1 MQKGSLYIFPK
12 FSTLELLN
20 LPMLSNLF
28 YLPGALHQKP
38 QSHISHKTLQGKN
51 EKIIA
56 TQPLDQRDKKREN
69 RLLNPRSEGEGSQGG
84 QEHCQNSSYC
94 ILVIPGQVPQTRL
107 CQLPTHQGAQGV
119 GEEDQ
124 LDDLQRYLVVEE
136 NHDKDEVDGQSQR
149 ISQKQ
154 LIMSYSCPSSQVA
167 LIRSLIRSPCED
179 ILWVKML

>member
-69 RLLNPRSEGEGSQGG
+69 RLLNPRAKGEGSQGG
-84 QEHCQNSSYC
+84 QEHCQTSSYC
-94 ILVIPGQVPQTRL
+94 LLAGPGRVPQPQL

-119 GEEDQ
+119 GEEDR

-136 NHDKDEVDGQSQR
+136 KYDKDEVDGDTNVSGAR
-149 ISQKQ
+149 VPELELDTNLLMKTMTGSVVFALFNIRDGNE
-154 LIMSYSCPSSQVA
+154 SS
-167 LIRSLIRSPCED
+167 
-179 ILWVKML
+179 

>member
-1 MQKGSLYIFPK
+1 M
-12 FSTLELLN
+12 
-20 LPMLSNLF
+20 
-28 YLPGALHQKP
+28 
-38 QSHISHKTLQGKN
+38 
-51 EKIIA
+51 
-56 TQPLDQRDKKREN
+56 
-69 RLLNPRSEGEGSQGG
+69 QGG
-84 QEHCQNSSYC
+84 QEHCQTSSYC
-94 ILVIPGQVPQTRL
+94 LLASPGQVPQPRL

-119 GEEDQ
+119 REEDR

-179 ILWVKML
+179 ILWVKM